1 MPLPR
6 LIKTTSFRLAALFA
20 LIFGVSTV
28 LVGAF
33 VYINVKSALD
43 HQERTRIQSDA
54 LALKGE
60 YDSGGMP
67 DLMNA
72 IREREQNKLAGG
84 LDYSLFHGDGH
95 RIFGRLTLPRFREG
109 WRHINGPPD
118 GDEPP
123 GELEHLL
130 VYSLK
135 LSPDLW
141 LSVGDDV
148 GFLKRL
154 DNTFLQ
160 MFIIG
165 LVLAM
170 TLAIAG
176 GVVVS
181 LGFLRRIDAI
191 TRTAEDIIEGDIG
204 KRIVLNGSGDDLDK
218 LASSLNRMLDRIGLL
233 MDALRNVSTDIA
245 HDLRT
250 PLSHLRQQLEVARN
264 EAADAPA
271 HVATI
276 ETALAKTDS
285 ILETFSAILRIAQ
298 IESGSRRAGFRQIE
312 LGEIV
317 SSLVQSYGPTAEEQS
332 RKLFSNIAPVGK
344 IDGDRELIVQL
355 IVNLLDNAIRH
366 TPEGTSIWVN
376 VSQTSDVVAVEVA
389 DNGPGVPG
397 PERERILERFYR
409 REASRTTPGSGMG
422 LSLVNAVAGL
432 HHATLRVLDNSPGL
446 KFRIEF
452 PRVHE

>member
-1 MPLPR
+1 M
-6 LIKTTSFRLAALFA
+6 
-20 LIFGVSTV
+20 
-28 LVGAF
+28 
-33 VYINVKSALD
+33 
-43 HQERTRIQSDA
+43 
-54 LALKGE
+54 
-60 YDSGGMP
+60 
-67 DLMNA
+67 
-72 IREREQNKLAGG
+72 
-84 LDYSLFHGDGH
+84 
-95 RIFGRLTLPRFREG
+95 
-109 WRHINGPPD
+109 
-118 GDEPP
+118 
-123 GELEHLL
+123 
-130 VYSLK
+130 
-135 LSPDLW
+135 
-141 LSVGDDV
+141 
-148 GFLKRL
+148 
-154 DNTFLQ
+154 
-160 MFIIG
+160 
-165 LVLAM
+165 
-170 TLAIAG
+170 
-176 GVVVS
+176 
-181 LGFLRRIDAI
+181 
-191 TRTAEDIIEGDIG
+191 
-204 KRIVLNGSGDDLDK
+204 NGSGDDLDK

-285 ILETFSAILRIAQ
+285 ILDTFSAILRIAQ

-317 SSLVQSYGPTAEEQS
+317 SSLVQSYGPTAEEQN

-409 REASRTTPGSGMG
+409 REASRTTPGSGLG

-432 HHATLRVLDNSPGL
+432 HRASLHVLDNSPGL

>member
-95 RIFGRLTLPRFREG
+95 RIFGRLTLPLFREG

-170 TLAIAG
+170 TRRSRVASLSALAFCGA
-176 GVVVS
+176 S
-181 LGFLRRIDAI
+181 MPLR
-191 TRTAEDIIEGDIG
+191 
-204 KRIVLNGSGDDLDK
+204 
-218 LASSLNRMLDRIGLL
+218 GLL
-233 MDALRNVSTDIA
+233 
-245 HDLRT
+245 
-250 PLSHLRQQLEVARN
+250 
-264 EAADAPA
+264 
-271 HVATI
+271 
-276 ETALAKTDS
+276 KTS
-285 ILETFSAILRIAQ
+285 LKAISA
-298 IESGSRRAGFRQIE
+298 
-312 LGEIV
+312 
-317 SSLVQSYGPTAEEQS
+317 
-332 RKLFSNIAPVGK
+332 
-344 IDGDRELIVQL
+344 
-355 IVNLLDNAIRH
+355 NA
-366 TPEGTSIWVN
+366 SC
-376 VSQTSDVVAVEVA
+376 
-389 DNGPGVPG
+389 
-397 PERERILERFYR
+397 
-409 REASRTTPGSGMG
+409 
-422 LSLVNAVAGL
+422 
-432 HHATLRVLDNSPGL
+432 
-446 KFRIEF
+446 
-452 PRVHE
+452 